1 MISDS
6 PNFYSFWADVVV
18 VLHGAYV
25 AFVLLGLVAV
35 LLGYLWRWDWV
46 RNFWFRIVHLAMI
59 LVVAFEAV
67 MGIVCPLTTLENYLR
82 DQAGESVRGG
92 SFMGQIVHDLLFY
105 EAPSWVFTCG
115 YCGFATL
122 VALTFVIAPPKRN
135 KSPQASATITGAG
148 DNDAQSH

>member
-1 MISDS
+1 MILYSR
-6 PNFYSFWADVVV
+6 NFYLFWADVVV

-82 DQAGESVRGG
+82 NHAGESVRGG
-92 SFMGQIVHDLLFY
+92 SFMGQVVHDLLFY

-115 YCGFATL
+115 YCGFAML
-122 VALTFVIAPPKRN
+122 VASTFVIVPPKRK
-135 KSPQASATITGAG
+135 KSPLASACVTGGG
-148 DNDAQSH
+148 DNGERSH

>member
-1 MISDS
+1 MIFDS
-6 PNFYSFWADVVV
+6 RIFYSFWADVIV

-25 AFVLLGLVAV
+25 AFVLLGLVSV
-35 LLGYLWRWDWV
+35 LLGYLLRWDWV
-46 RNFWFRIVHLAMI
+46 RNFWFRIVHLVMI

-82 DQAGESVRGG
+82 NQAGESVRGG

-122 VALTFVIAPPKRN
+122 VALTFVIVPPKLK
-135 KSPQASATITGAG
+135 KSPPADACITVAG